1 MRIDL
6 VTFAGM
12 DELDILG
19 PLEVLRSAQSAGGA
33 FDSRLVARERAG
45 TVRGAHGIAIAVDEV
60 FSPGADIVVVPGGG
74 WVTRSAAGAWGEVE
88 RGDWLAPLASAAT
101 DGAVMAS
108 VCTGAL
114 LLAHAGVIGT
124 RRAAT
129 HHAAR
134 ADLAATGAIVVHD
147 RVVDDGDLLS
157 CGGVTSGLDLA
168 LWMVERFASEELA
181 EAIAANMEYV
191 RERPTGS

>member
-1 MRIDL
+1 MGHPIR
-6 VTFAGM
+6 
-12 DELDILG
+12 
-19 PLEVLRSAQSAGGA
+19 
-33 FDSRLVARERAG
+33 
-45 TVRGAHGIAIAVDEV
+45 
-60 FSPGADIVVVPGGG
+60 
-74 WVTRSAAGAWGEVE
+74 
-88 RGDWLAPLASAAT
+88 LAPLASAAT